1 MYDYG
6 AIDYRPLCDMF
17 FKYDTIQAIVRNFEF
32 GDCMNPFLILILS
45 LSIGCGDS
53 TYDCETDSDCAD
65 GEECV
70 ITHDHEGDDHDHG
83 GLCEAV
89 DTAD

>member
-1 MYDYG
+1 M
-6 AIDYRPLCDMF
+6 
-17 FKYDTIQAIVRNFEF
+17 K
-32 GDCMNPFLILILS
+32 PFLILILS

-89 DTAD
+89 DTADQFGSTRMLPTMFT